1 MPCLGTVRA
10 NPKRA
15 CEGSMPRLPAP
26 HAVVLHAPRGATTTE
41 ETTVT
46 TTRTPRS
53 RPPRRAALA
62 AAAAVVAAGLG
73 AVLAAGPAA
82 AQDKWPSKPIRYN
95 VPFAAGGTTD
105 ILARVVG
112 EKLGPVLGTT
122 IVVDNKPG
130 QGGSAG
136 AAELARAAPDGYT
149 IGGGT
154 ISSHA
159 INATL
164 YAGRL
169 TYDPVTSF
177 EPITMYASQPN
188 VLLVHPSVPAK
199 DLKEFIAL
207 VKSQPGKFSFGS
219 AGNGTSQH
227 ISGELF
233 KTMAG
238 LDIQHIPYRGSGP
251 MIPELLGGTL
261 PVAVDNIATAI
272 PHMKAGKVRA
282 LAVTSAERTGV
293 APDVPTMA
301 EQGLAGYQLSSWQA
315 VFAPAGTP
323 KPIVDR
329 LHAEIAKILK
339 MPDVAKKLGDMG
351 LDLSGMPPAEL
362 GAVVKADV
370 PRLGKVVK
378 DSGAKAD

>member
-1 MPCLGTVRA
+1 M
-10 NPKRA
+10 NK
-15 CEGSMPRLPAP
+15 PA
-26 HAVVLHAPRGATTTE
+26 L
-41 ETTVT
+41 
-46 TTRTPRS
+46 
-53 RPPRRAALA
+53 PRRLWLALIT
-62 AAAAVVAAGLG
+62 LG
-73 AVLAAGPAA
+73 AVAHVPLAW
-82 AQDKWPSKPIRYN
+82 AQAMAPWPNKPIRYI

-112 EKLGPVLGTT
+112 EKLGPALGTT
-122 IVVDNKPG
+122 LIIDNRPG

-136 AAELARAAPDGYT
+136 AAELAKAAPDGYT

-164 YAGRL
+164 FAGKL
-169 TYDPVTSF
+169 AYDPVTSF

-238 LDIQHIPYRGSGP
+238 VDLQHVPYRGSGP

-261 PVAVDNIATAI
+261 LVAVDNIATAL
-272 PHMKAGKVRA
+272 PHVKAGKLRA
-282 LAVTSAERTGV
+282 LAVTSAQRTAA
-293 APDVPTMA
+293 APEVPTMA
-301 EQGLAGYQLSSWQA
+301 EQGLTGYELSSWQA

-323 KPIVDR
+323 KAIVER
-329 LHAEIAKILK
+329 LYTEINKILK
-339 MPDVAKKLGDMG
+339 SPEVAKRLGDMG

-362 GAVVKADV
+362 AAVVRADV
-370 PRLGKVVK
+370 PRLGKVVR
-378 DSGAKAD
+378 DSGAKVE